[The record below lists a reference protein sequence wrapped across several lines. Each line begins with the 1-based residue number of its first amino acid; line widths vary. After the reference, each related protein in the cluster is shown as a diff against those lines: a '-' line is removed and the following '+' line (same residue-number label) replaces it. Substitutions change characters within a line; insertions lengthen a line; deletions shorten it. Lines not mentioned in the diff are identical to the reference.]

1 MGAWEGE
8 KESEPWECLTLASLS
23 RTLLLA
29 HRRLYLSQF
38 NLSTLSFIFHDDIS
52 IMEIYHREQK
62 QKDTN
67 VNEEG

>member
-8 KESEPWECLTLASLS
+8 KGSDPWECLTLASLS

-38 NLSTLSFIFHDDIS
+38 NLSTLSHNLHFP
-52 IMEIYHREQK
+52 R
-62 QKDTN
+62 
-67 VNEEG
+67 

>member
-38 NLSTLSFIFHDDIS
+38 NLSTLSCNLYFP
-52 IMEIYHREQK
+52 
-62 QKDTN
+62 
-67 VNEEG
+67 